1 MSIWDRLGD
10 FIARIS
16 SSASSGV
23 VALVEA
29 VRTVFSGDADLR
41 RRVAFSVA
49 MIALSAKMA
58 KADGVVT
65 QDEVRAFQQIFEV
78 PPEETRHVARL
89 FDLAKQDVAGFEAY
103 ARQMANLCG
112 SGHSNCMMLEDIL
125 DGLFH
130 IAKAD
135 GMIHEREADF
145 LHRIAAIFSIDEEH
159 YQSILARHV
168 DLGAADPYAVLGV
181 ERGQPF
187 EEVRRHVGTDAAHVY
202 GGLLA
207 TLTSWAETAGVAYQG
222 VPVGTIKRH
231 ATGKGNANKD
241 AMMAAARAR
250 GFSPADDNEAD
261 AIAILLW
268 ALETR
273 GGVQ

>member
-112 SGHSNCMMLEDIL
+112 SGHANCLMLEDIL

-135 GMIHEREADF
+135 GMMHEREAEF
-145 LHRIAAIFSIDEEH
+145 LHRIAEIFRIDEAH
-159 YQSILARHV
+159 YQSILSRHV
-168 DLGAADPYAVLGV
+168 DLGSADPYTVLGI

-187 EEVRRHVGTDAAHVY
+187 DEVRRRYRKLVQDNHPDR
-202 GGLLA
+202 L
-207 TLTSWAETAGVAYQG
+207 
-222 VPVGTIKRH
+222 I
-231 ATGKGNANKD
+231 
-241 AMMAAARAR
+241 AR
-250 GFSPADDNEAD
+250 GLPQEFIKIATSRVA
-261 AIAILLW
+261 AINAAYESI
-268 ALETR
+268 ER
-273 GGVQ
+273 GLRRA